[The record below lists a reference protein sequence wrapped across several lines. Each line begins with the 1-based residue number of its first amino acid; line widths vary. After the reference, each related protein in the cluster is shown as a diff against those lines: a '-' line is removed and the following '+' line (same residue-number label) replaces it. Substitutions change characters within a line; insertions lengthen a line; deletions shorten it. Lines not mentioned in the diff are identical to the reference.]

1 MHLQKYKYNCNRFNF
16 VKFFCRVAK
25 NKYKFKKKERIT
37 PQPQR
42 RKAPTVVMNIANIT
56 SSNVAAPISQID
68 QLLHEMITLTIKYR
82 G

>member
-42 RKAPTVVMNIANIT
+42 RKTRKTPTVMNIANIT

-68 QLLHEMITLTIKYR
+68 QLLHEMIT
-82 G
+82 